1 MEDDIILFTIN
12 CPKCN
17 VLKTKLDRAGIH
29 YTICKDRDKMIE
41 EGMTLL
47 PMLKINDSILN
58 FNQAIEWI
66 NNK

>member
-1 MEDDIILFTIN
+1 MEDNIILFTIG

-29 YTICKDRDKMIE
+29 YVICEDKNKMIE
-41 EGMTLL
+41 QGITLL

-58 FNQAIEWI
+58 FNQAVEWI